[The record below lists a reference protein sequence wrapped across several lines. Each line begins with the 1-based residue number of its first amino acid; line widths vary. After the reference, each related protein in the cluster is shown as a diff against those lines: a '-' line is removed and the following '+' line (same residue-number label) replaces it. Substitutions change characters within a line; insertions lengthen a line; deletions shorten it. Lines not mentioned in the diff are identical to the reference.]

1 MNVSVNV
8 VLISNPSALSDAICS
23 QLGSR
28 GRPFAQVS
36 VDDLQAFDT
45 ALLRNSIVIDS
56 DALVSFQ
63 LSDGVAEADHAR
75 LLDARR
81 KVLQS
86 CLAMDVPYVFLS
98 DGRVFDGFT
107 ERQHEYVESD
117 QKNAGSVAGKQLAEY
132 ESLVADV
139 AGQGL
144 VLRTGPLIAAQEG
157 NFLGDCLVTMR
168 GGSVLTLNDSVTSCP
183 TPVSDLAR
191 VVSGIVDQLSC
202 GASCRGVYHYNSSG
216 SASAYEFAEVVCA
229 FASQFVAPVADI
241 AADDEGITWRPD
253 APVLSC
259 NQILQDFG
267 IKQLP
272 WRAYLP
278 RMVRAIC
285 EEVTK

>member
-8 VLISNPSALSDAICS
+8 VLISS

-28 GRPFAQVS
+28 GRPFAHVS

-132 ESLVADV
+132 ESLV
-139 AGQGL
+139 
-144 VLRTGPLIAAQEG
+144 RTGPLIAAQEG